1 MPELPEVETVARGL
15 AAVWEGRTLA
25 RVTCRRPDLR
35 KPFPARFA
43 ERLTGRLIES
53 VGRRA
58 KYLVVRLDEGL
69 VMLGH
74 LGMSGRM
81 VITKG
86 RNEPPGPHDHVE
98 FVTADG
104 TMVTFCDPRR
114 FGLLDL
120 CEDGQLEA
128 HPLLACLGPEP
139 LADAFTPE
147 VLAEALRD
155 KNTPIKAALL
165 DQGVVAGLGNIY
177 VSESLFRSGIRPTRS
192 AGSLTGREIARL
204 VPAIK
209 AVLAEA
215 IAAGGSSL
223 KDHVQPTGELGYFQ
237 HSFAVYDREGQACP
251 GCDCDVARTG
261 GVRRIVQSGRS
272 TFFCAKKTALMV

>member
-15 AAVWEGRTLA
+15 AAVWEGRVLA

-35 KPFPARFA
+35 KPLPPGFA
-43 ERLTGRLIES
+43 ERLSGRRVES

-58 KYLVVRLDEGL
+58 KYLVVRLGGGL

-74 LGMSGRM
+74 LGMSGSM
-81 VITKG
+81 VISRG

-98 FVTADG
+98 FVTDDNV
-104 TMVTFCDPRR
+104 MVTYRDPRR

-120 CEDGQLEA
+120 CDADGVA
-128 HPLLACLGPEP
+128 SHPLLAGLGPEP
-139 LADAFTPE
+139 LDDAFTAT
-147 VLAEALRD
+147 VLADRLAGRA
-155 KNTPIKAALL
+155 TPIKAALL
-165 DQGVVAGLGNIY
+165 DQKIVAGLGNIY
-177 VSESLFRSGIRPTRS
+177 VSESLFQAGILPTR
-192 AGSLTGREIARL
+192 AAASLTRRELAAL

-209 AVLAEA
+209 DVLARA

-237 HSFAVYDREGQACP
+237 HSFAVYDREGEKCP
-251 GCDCDVARTG
+251 GCDCDVSRTG
-261 GVRRIVQSGRS
+261 GVTRIVQAGRS
-272 TFFCAKKTALMV
+272 TFFCARKQR